1 MSGSHATTLR
11 RLVLVLLLVAAVA
24 ALLGGFSW
32 DPDATNFGW

>member
-1 MSGSHATTLR
+1 MSGSHATLLR
-11 RLVLVLLLVAAVA
+11 IVLLVLVLAAVA